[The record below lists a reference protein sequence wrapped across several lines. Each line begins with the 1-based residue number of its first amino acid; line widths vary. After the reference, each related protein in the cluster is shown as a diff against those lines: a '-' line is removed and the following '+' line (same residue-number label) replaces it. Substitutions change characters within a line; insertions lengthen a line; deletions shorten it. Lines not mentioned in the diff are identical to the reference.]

1 MIYRLV
7 PPEANLLLSR
17 RPSSLH
23 TLPWPCPSRPF
34 ASANLFT
41 GSESWPLIGRLRYS
55 CGDLLRE
62 MRSCEPKPK
71 HQVEFALASQP
82 ASAGNVDGGSFRDEK
97 STLESPSGSVP
108 VAGAA
113 GGLASHGISRANSCS
128 RYVLRMPIYDF
139 TGKSG
144 EILIN

>member
-82 ASAGNVDGGSFRDEK
+82 ASAGNVDGGSFRDKKARSNLPLVLCLWLVQREV
-97 STLESPSGSVP
+97 SQVTGYLEPIR
-108 VAGAA
+108 VAATYYG
-113 GGLASHGISRANSCS
+113 
-128 RYVLRMPIYDF
+128 MPIYDF